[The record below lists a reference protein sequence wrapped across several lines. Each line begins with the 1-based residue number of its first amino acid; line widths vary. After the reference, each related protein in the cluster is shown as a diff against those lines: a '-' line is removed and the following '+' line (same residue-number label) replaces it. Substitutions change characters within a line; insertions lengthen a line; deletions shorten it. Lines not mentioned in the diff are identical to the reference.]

1 MDLFLFQKIN
11 GLANFSKVL
20 DWIGIF
26 LAEYTLYVVGIIFLI
41 LLFWK
46 RNWLMVISAAVS
58 VILSRLVIAEIMKNL
73 LYRPRPYAVL
83 ETAKKLIA
91 ENADFKSFPSG
102 HATIF
107 FAIAMAVYFFNKKLG
122 IIFFISAVLMSFARI
137 FIGIH
142 WPSDVL
148 AGAIIGIISGIIII
162 KLFFKKH
169 GQTKNR
175 TI

>member
-1 MDLFLFQKIN
+1 MDLFLFQGIN
-11 GLANFSKVL
+11 SLANFSKVL

-26 LAEYTLYVVGIIFLI
+26 LAEYTLYVVGAVFLI

-46 RNWLMVISAAVS
+46 RNWLMVISAVVS
-58 VILSRLVIAEIMKNL
+58 VILSRLVITEIIKNI
-73 LYRPRPYAVL
+73 LYRPRPYVVL
-83 ETAKKLIA
+83 ETAEKLIT
-91 ENADFKSFPSG
+91 ENADFQSFPSG
-102 HATIF
+102 HAAIF
-107 FAIAMAVYFFNKKLG
+107 FAIAMAIYFFNKKLG
-122 IIFFISAVLMSFARI
+122 IIFFVSAVLIGFARI
-137 FIGIH
+137 FVGIH

-148 AGAIIGIISGIIII
+148 VGAVIGIISGIIII